1 MRVPPVERRRR
12 GGFRIRGWMIAI
24 VVVLVVL
31 FLSARG
37 LAGFYT
43 DFLWFDS
50 VGFGSTFR
58 GLLWAR
64 FVPAA
69 VFTLLFFALMLVSL
83 TVADRLAPRTRTM
96 GPEDE
101 LLMRYQQS
109 VGQYRGRIRVAVA
122 AFFALVTGGSV
133 TSQWQSWI
141 LFTNAQSFHVNDPQF
156 GKDVGFY
163 VFKLPFLTFLFDWLF
178 AALIIILIVTAVAH
192 YLNGGIRLQSPF
204 QRVTP
209 QVKAHLSVILALMAL
224 VKTVQ
229 YYYARFQLDFST
241 RGVVEGAS
249 KTDVAA
255 QLPAL
260 NLLMVISV
268 VAAALFV
275 WNIWRRGWVLPIIA
289 VGLWAFVSLVIGT
302 IVPVLYQNFVV
313 QPNELQ
319 KERPY
324 IQRNIH
330 ATREAFG
337 LDKVAV
343 ANFPYRQNLTSKSI
357 QDNATTIDNARLW
370 DPPVILRS
378 FQLFEA
384 LQTFYKFADAD
395 VDRYVID
402 GKLRQTLIG
411 ARELNPDDL
420 PSQTW
425 VNRHL
430 VYTHGYGA
438 VVSPSNSASTDG
450 QPNYLLSDIPP
461 EGDIPLDRP
470 EVYFGE
476 NLAGFSLVDAKTRE
490 FNYPQKG
497 ASNNFS
503 RYTGKGGVALSS
515 WLRRA
520 AFALRFNDFNVLIS
534 GQITPK
540 TRVLY
545 LRGILD
551 RVKKA
556 APFLHYDTDPYPVI
570 ANGRLTWLLD
580 GYTTSDKYPYSQSFS
595 GDGGLSGSFNYVRN
609 SVKATVDAY
618 DGSVHFYVVDTKD
631 PIIKA
636 YRSAFPQLFTDFTK
650 MPKAI
655 KDHLRFPQDLFRA
668 QTDVYRTYHMIN
680 PTTFYNKADLWEVSP
695 DPGSGEVAA
704 PELPDVPT
712 TAPAAPQAA
721 SSTGARIEPIYLL
734 LKLPGETKEQFV
746 ILRPF
751 VPVSKGNALQNLVS
765 FMVAKSSPDDYGKLQ
780 SFTMPTGN
788 NNVFGPVQ
796 VNSTILNTDSISSQF
811 TLLNQQGSR
820 VVQGSLQLIPIEDS
834 LIYIRPIYVVSA
846 SQKQPAFRF
855 VVVFYA
861 GKAVIATTIQKA
873 LVQFDAFR
881 DLPGV
886 NPPTTTP
893 TTPGQPTTPTTPTAP
908 ETESAASLLN
918 QATGVY
924 NDAQTALKAG
934 DFAKYGDLSKQLGA
948 LLDRAAAALNG
959 TGATTPTTGASP
971 STSTTTTT
979 TKPKSTSAAGGGS
992 QALSAH
998 R

>member
-24 VVVLVVL
+24 LVVLVVL

-50 VGFGSTFR
+50 VGFGQTWR
-58 GLLWAR
+58 ALLWAR
-64 FVPAA
+64 FAPSA
-69 VFTLLFFALMLVSL
+69 VFTVLFFVLMLVSL
-83 TVADRLAPRTRTM
+83 SVADRLAPRTRTM

-101 LLMRYQQS
+101 LLARYQQS
-109 VGQYRGRIRVAVA
+109 IGPYSGRIRIAVA
-122 AFFALVTGGSV
+122 AFFALVAGGSV
-133 TSQWQSWI
+133 TGQWQQWI
-141 LFTNAQSFHVNDPQF
+141 LFTHAKSFGVNDPQF
-156 GKDVGFY
+156 HKDIGFY
-163 VFKLPFLTFLFDWLF
+163 VFRLPFLTFLFDWLF
-178 AALIIILIVTAVAH
+178 AALIIILIVTAIAH

-224 VKTVQ
+224 VKTAQ
-229 YYYARFQLDFST
+229 YYYARFQLNFST

-260 NLLMVISV
+260 NLLMVISI

-302 IVPVLYQNFVV
+302 IVPVVYQQFFVN
-313 QPNELQ
+313 PNELQ

-324 IQRNIH
+324 IERNIH
-330 ATREAFG
+330 ATREAFA
-337 LDKVAV
+337 LDQVAV
-343 ANFPYRQNLTSKSI
+343 QSFDYKENLTAQSI
-357 QDNATTIDNARLW
+357 VENQTTIDNARLW
-370 DPPVILRS
+370 DPAIILRS
-378 FQLFEA
+378 YQLFQG

-395 VDRYVID
+395 VDRYVVD
-402 GKLRQTLIG
+402 NKLRQTLIS
-411 ARELNPDDL
+411 ARELNPADL

-438 VVSPSNSASTDG
+438 VVSPSNAASPQG
-450 QPNYLLSDIPP
+450 QPDYLLSDIPP
-461 EGDIPLDRP
+461 QGDIPLDRP

-476 NLAGFSLVDAKTRE
+476 NLQGFSLVDAKTRE
-490 FNYPQKG
+490 FNYPKKG
-497 ASNNFS
+497 ASNATT
-503 RYTGKGGVALSS
+503 RYKGTGGVELSS

-520 AFALRFNDFNVLIS
+520 AFALRFNDFNMLIS
-534 GQITPK
+534 GQVTPK
-540 TRVLY
+540 TKVLY
-545 LRGILD
+545 LRDILD

-556 APFLHYDTDPYPVI
+556 APFLKFDVDPYAVI
-570 ANGRLTWLLD
+570 ADGKLVWLLD
-580 GYTTSDKYPYSQSFS
+580 GYTTSDMYPYSQSFD
-595 GDGGLSGSFNYVRN
+595 GAGGLSGSFNYVRN

-618 DGSVHFYVVDTKD
+618 NGTIHLYVVDPKD
-631 PIIKA
+631 PVIQA
-636 YRSAFPQLFTDFTK
+636 YREAFPQLFSKFST
-650 MPKAI
+650 MPASI
-655 KDHLRFPQDLFRA
+655 KSHLRFPQDLFRA
-668 QTDVYRTYHMIN
+668 QTDVYRAYHMTN

-704 PELPDVPT
+704 PTLNDLQTPT
-712 TAPAAPQAA
+712 TTNVPQAA
-721 SSTGARIEPIYLL
+721 SSTGKRIDPIYLL
-734 LKLPGETKEQFV
+734 IRLPGDTREQFL

-765 FMVAKSSPDDYGKLQ
+765 FMVAKSDPDPKKYGKLE

-788 NNVFGPVQ
+788 NTVYGPVQ
-796 VNSTILNTDSISSQF
+796 VNSTILNTDQISSQF

-820 VVQGSLQLIPIEDS
+820 VVQGSLQLIPIQDS
-834 LIYIRPIYVVSA
+834 LLYIRPIYVVSET
-846 SQKQPAFRF
+846 QRQPAFRF

-861 GKAVIATTIQKA
+861 GTAVIAQTVEKA
-873 LVQFDAFR
+873 LVQFPAFQG
-881 DLPGV
+881 LTGAE
-886 NPPTTTP
+886 
-893 TTPGQPTTPTTPTAP
+893 TPTAP
-908 ETESAASLLN
+908 NPPTGPTTPNAPETQSAASLLS
-918 QATGVY
+918 QATKVY
-924 NDAQTALKAG
+924 NDAQNALKAG
-934 DFAKYGDLSKQLGA
+934 DFAQYGVLSKQLGT

-959 TGATTPTTGASP
+959 TGTPKTPTSSTTSTSRP
-971 STSTTTTT
+971 TTSTT
-979 TKPKSTSAAGGGS
+979 SGGS
-992 QALSAH
+992 QALGG
-998 R
+998 RR

>member
-12 GGFRIRGWMIAI
+12 GGFRVRGWMIAI
-24 VVVLVVL
+24 LVVIVVL

-43 DFLWFDS
+43 DYLWFDS
-50 VGFGSTFR
+50 VGFGSTWR

-64 FVPAA
+64 FAPAA
-69 VFTLLFFALMLVSL
+69 VFTILFFVLMLVSL

-101 LLMRYQQS
+101 LLARYQQS
-109 VGQYRGRIRVAVA
+109 IGPYSGRIRIAVS
-122 AFFALVTGGSV
+122 AFFALVAGGSV
-133 TSQWQSWI
+133 TGQWQQWI
-141 LFTNAQSFHVNDPQF
+141 LFTHAQSFGIKDPQF
-156 GKDVGFY
+156 DKDVGFY
-163 VFKLPFLTFLFDWLF
+163 VFRLPFLTFLFDWLF

-229 YYYARFQLDFST
+229 YYYARFSLDFST

-249 KTDVAA
+249 KTDVSA

-260 NLLMVISV
+260 NLLMVISI

-302 IVPVLYQNFVV
+302 IVPVVYQQFFVA
-313 QPNELQ
+313 PNELA

-324 IQRNIH
+324 IERNIE

-337 LDKVAV
+337 LDQVAV
-343 ANFPYRQNLTSKSI
+343 ESFNYRNNLDAQAIS
-357 QDNATTIDNARLW
+357 DNQTTIENTRLW
-370 DPPVILRS
+370 DPPVILRNY
-378 FQLFEA
+378 QLFQA
-384 LQTFYKFADAD
+384 LQTFYKFDDAD

-402 GKLRQTLIG
+402 GKLRQTMTS
-411 ARELNPDDL
+411 ARELNPADL

-438 VVSPSNSASTDG
+438 VLSPANSASSVG
-450 QPNYLLSDIPP
+450 QPDYLLSDIPP
-461 EGDIPLDRP
+461 AGTPPLDQP

-476 NLAGFSLVDAKTRE
+476 NLQGFSLVDAKTRE
-490 FNYPQKG
+490 FNYPKKG
-497 ASNNFS
+497 QSNATT
-503 RYTGKGGVALSS
+503 RYHGAGGVELSS

-520 AFALRFNDFNVLIS
+520 AFALRFNDFNILIS

-545 LRGILD
+545 LRGIQD

-556 APFLHYDTDPYPVI
+556 APFLHFDADPYPII
-570 ANGRLTWLLD
+570 ANGRLTWMLD
-580 GYTTSDKYPYSQSFS
+580 GYTTSDKYPYSQSFT
-595 GDGGLSGSFNYVRN
+595 GEGGLNSSFNYVRN

-618 DGSVHFYVVDTKD
+618 DGTVKLYVVDTKD
-631 PIIKA
+631 PVIRA
-636 YRSAFPQLFTDFTK
+636 WRDAFPQLFTAFSK
-650 MPKAI
+650 MPKAV
-655 KDHLRFPQDLFRA
+655 KAHLRFPQDLFRA
-668 QTDVYRTYHMIN
+668 QTDQYRAYHMTD

-695 DPGSGEVAA
+695 DPGSGALNQQTVDQAQT
-704 PELPDVPT
+704 PT
-712 TAPAAPQAA
+712 TTNRPQAA
-721 SSTGARIEPIYLL
+721 SSTGKRIDPIYVLSR
-734 LKLPGETKEQFV
+734 LPGQKSEEFL

-765 FMVAKSSPDDYGKLQ
+765 FMVAKSDPSQYGKLE
-780 SFTMPTGN
+780 SFVMPAGST
-788 NNVFGPVQ
+788 VDGPLQ
-796 VNSTILNTDSISSQF
+796 VNSTIVSTADISRQF
-811 TLLNQQGSR
+811 TLLNQQGSN
-820 VVQGSLQLIPIEDS
+820 VVQGSLQLIPINDS
-834 LIYIRPIYVVSA
+834 LLYIRPIYVVSA
-846 SQKQPAFRF
+846 SQKQPAFSF
-855 VVVFYA
+855 VVVWYA
-861 GKAVIATTIQKA
+861 GKAVIDTSVPRA
-873 LVQFDAFR
+873 LAQLF
-881 DLPGV
+881 PGLAA
-886 NPPTTTP
+886 PPSLTTP
-893 TTPGQPTTPTTPTAP
+893 PATTPGGTTPPGGTTNPQPTNPTV
-908 ETESAASLLN
+908 ESLLQQATDTYN
-918 QATGVY
+918 QAQ
-924 NDAQTALKAG
+924 AALRNG
-934 DFAKYGDLSKQLGA
+934 DFAQYGTLSQRLGQL
-948 LLDRAAAALNG
+948 LQQAAAAARTASG
-959 TGATTPTTGASP
+959 SSSSTTSST
-971 STSTTTTT
+971 TSTTR
-979 TKPKSTSAAGGGS
+979 PRTSSSAGA
-992 QALSAH
+992 QALRAG

>member
-1 MRVPPVERRRR
+1 
-12 GGFRIRGWMIAI
+12 MIAI

-133 TSQWQSWI
+133 TSQWREWI
-141 LFTNAQSFHVNDPQF
+141 LFTNSQSFHVNDPQF

-330 ATREAFG
+330 ATRDAFG

-343 ANFPYRQNLTSKSI
+343 ESFPYRNNLTSQSI
-357 QDNATTIDNARLW
+357 EDNAATIDNARLW

-378 FQLFEA
+378 FQLFQA

-430 VYTHGYGA
+430 VYTHGFGA
-438 VVSPSNSASTDG
+438 VVSPSNSASSDG

-461 EGDIPLDRP
+461 EGDIPLDVP

-476 NLAGFSLVDAKTRE
+476 NLQGFSLVDAKTRE

-497 ASNNFS
+497 ASNNFT

-556 APFLHYDTDPYPVI
+556 APFLRYDTDPYAVI
-570 ANGRLTWLLD
+570 ANGRLVWMLD
-580 GYTTSDKYPYSQSFS
+580 GYTTSDKYPYSQSFT
-595 GDGGLSGSFNYVRN
+595 GEGGLSGSFNYVRN

-618 DGSVHFYVVDTKD
+618 DGSVRFYVVDEKD
-631 PIIKA
+631 PVIRA
-636 YRSAFPQLFTDFTK
+636 YRSAFPQLFTDYKK
-650 MPKAI
+650 MPGELK
-655 KDHLRFPQDLFRA
+655 KHLRFPQDLFRA

-695 DPGSGEVAA
+695 DPGLGEVPSTPSDSTGAA
-704 PELPDVPT
+704 A
-712 TAPAAPQAA
+712 TASQAPQAA

-734 LKLPGETKEQFV
+734 LKLPGETQEQFV

-765 FMVAKSSPDDYGKLQ
+765 FMVAKSDPLDYGKLQ

-788 NNVFGPVQ
+788 NTVYGPVQ
-796 VNSTILNTDSISSQF
+796 VNSTILNTDRISSQF

-855 VVVFYA
+855 VVVFYD
-861 GKAVIATTIQKA
+861 GKAVIATTVEKA

-886 NPPTTTP
+886 TPPTTTP
-893 TTPGQPTTPTTPTAP
+893 TTPGQPTTPTTPTGP
-908 ETESAASLLN
+908 ETETAASLLA
-918 QATGVY
+918 QASTVY
-924 NDAQTALKAG
+924 DNAQAALRAG
-934 DFAKYGDLSKQLGA
+934 DFAKYGELNQQLGT

-959 TGATTPTTGASP
+959 TAATTPTTGGTP
-971 STSTTTTT
+971 LTSTTTTT
-979 TKPKSTSAAGGGS
+979 KPRTTTTTDGGS

>member
-43 DFLWFDS
+43 DYLWFDS
-50 VGFGSTFR
+50 VGFGSTWR
-58 GLLWAR
+58 ALLWAR
-64 FVPAA
+64 FAPTA
-69 VFTLLFFALMLVSL
+69 VFTVLFFVLMLVSL

-101 LLMRYQQS
+101 LLARYQQS
-109 VGQYRGRIRVAVA
+109 VGPYSGRIRIAVA

-133 TSQWQSWI
+133 TGKWQQWV
-141 LFTNAQSFHVNDPQF
+141 LFTNAKSFHIKDPQF
-156 GKDVGFY
+156 HKDVGFY
-163 VFKLPFLTFLFDWLF
+163 VFRLPFLTFLFDWLF

-224 VKTVQ
+224 VKTAQ
-229 YYYARFQLDFST
+229 YYYARFSLNFST

-302 IVPVLYQNFVV
+302 IVPVVYQQFVV

-319 KERPY
+319 KETPY

-337 LDKVAV
+337 LDQVAV
-343 ANFPYRQNLTSKSI
+343 ESFPYRQNLTAQSI

-378 FQLFEA
+378 FQLFQA
-384 LQTFYKFADAD
+384 LQTFYKFADVD

-402 GKLRQTLIG
+402 NKLRQTLIG
-411 ARELNPDDL
+411 ARELNPADL

-430 VYTHGYGA
+430 VYTHGYGS
-438 VVSPSNSASTDG
+438 VVSPSNSANTDG

-461 EGDIPLDRP
+461 QGDIPLDRP

-476 NLAGFSLVDAKTRE
+476 NLAGFSLVDAKTKE
-490 FNYPQKG
+490 FNYPKKG
-497 ASNNFS
+497 ASNAFT
-503 RYTGKGGVALSS
+503 RYTGSGGVELSS

-520 AFALRFNDFNVLIS
+520 AFALRFNDFNILIS
-534 GQITPK
+534 GQVTPK
-540 TRVLY
+540 TKVLY
-545 LRGILD
+545 LRDIAD

-556 APFLHYDTDPYPVI
+556 APFLHYDGDPYAVI
-570 ANGRLTWLLD
+570 ANGHLVWMLD
-580 GYTTSDKYPYSQSFS
+580 GYTTSDKYPYSQSFDGS
-595 GDGGLSGSFNYVRN
+595 GGLNGSFNYVRN
-609 SVKATVDAY
+609 SVKATIDAY
-618 DGSVHFYVVDTKD
+618 NGDIKLYVVDQKD
-631 PIIKA
+631 PVIQA
-636 YRSAFPQLFTDFTK
+636 YRSAFPQLFTDFSK
-650 MPKAI
+650 MPAAI
-655 KDHLRFPQDLFRA
+655 KAHLRFPQDLFRS

-695 DPGSGEVAA
+695 DPGSGPVEAPAA
-704 PELPDVPT
+704 VDVPT
-712 TAPAAPQAA
+712 TAPKTPQAA

-734 LKLPGETKEQFV
+734 IKLPGETQEQFV

-765 FMVAKSSPDDYGKLQ
+765 FMVAKSEPSQYGKLQ

-788 NNVFGPVQ
+788 NTVYGPVQ
-796 VNSTILNTDSISSQF
+796 VNSTILNTDQISSQF
-811 TLLNQQGSR
+811 TLLNQQGSS

-861 GKAVIATTIQKA
+861 GKAVLATTVQKA
-873 LVQFDAFR
+873 LAQFPAFNG
-881 DLPGV
+881 LGGGE
-886 NPPTTTP
+886 TTP
-893 TTPGQPTTPTTPTAP
+893 TTPGGTGTTPTPTP
-908 ETESAASLLN
+908 SQDVASLLR
-918 QATGVY
+918 QAAKAY
-924 NDAQTALKAG
+924 ADAQTALKNG
-934 DFAKYGDLSKQLGA
+934 DFARYGELSKQLGD
-948 LLDRAAAALNG
+948 LLDQAAAAFN
-959 TGATTPTTGASP
+959 ASP
-971 STSTTTTT
+971 GTSTSSTSSTSTTTTT
-979 TKPKSTSAAGGGS
+979 SGGSGGS
-992 QALSAH
+992 QALSRH

>member
-1 MRVPPVERRRR
+1 MHVPPVERRRR

-43 DFLWFDS
+43 DYLWFDS
-50 VGFGSTFR
+50 VGFGQTWR
-58 GLLWAR
+58 ALLWAR
-64 FVPAA
+64 FAPTA
-69 VFTLLFFALMLVSL
+69 VFTVLFFVLMLVSL

-101 LLMRYQQS
+101 LLARYQQS
-109 VGQYRGRIRVAVA
+109 VGPYSGRIRIAVA

-133 TSQWQSWI
+133 SNQWQQWV
-141 LFTNAQSFHVNDPQF
+141 LFTNSKSFGVKDPQF
-156 GKDVGFY
+156 HKDVGFY
-163 VFKLPFLTFLFDWLF
+163 AFRLPFLTFIFDWLF
-178 AALIIILIVTAVAH
+178 AALIIILIITAITH

-224 VKTVQ
+224 VKTAQ
-229 YYYARFQLDFST
+229 YYYARFQLNFST

-289 VGLWAFVSLVIGT
+289 VGLWGFVSLVIGT
-302 IVPVLYQNFVV
+302 IVPVIYQQFVV

-319 KERPY
+319 KESTY

-337 LDKVAV
+337 LDQVAV
-343 ANFPYRQNLTSKSI
+343 QSFPYRENLNSASITS
-357 QDNATTIDNARLW
+357 NATTIENARLW
-370 DPPVILRS
+370 DPPVILRN

-402 GKLRQTLIG
+402 NKLKQTLIS
-411 ARELNPDDL
+411 ARELNLADL
-420 PSQTW
+420 PSQSW

-438 VVSPSNSASTDG
+438 VVSPSNAASSVG

-476 NLAGFSLVDAKTRE
+476 NLAGFSLVDSKTDE
-490 FNYPQKG
+490 FNYPKKG
-497 ASNNFS
+497 ASNNFT
-503 RYTGKGGVALSS
+503 RYKGEGGVELSS

-534 GQITPK
+534 GQVTPK
-540 TRVLY
+540 TKVLY
-545 LRGILD
+545 LRDIQD

-556 APFLHYDTDPYPVI
+556 APFLHYDADPYSVI
-570 ANGRLTWLLD
+570 ANGRLVWLLD
-580 GYTTSDKYPYSQSFS
+580 GYTTSDKYPYSQSFT
-595 GDGGLSGSFNYVRN
+595 GNGGLNGSFNYVRN
-609 SVKATVDAY
+609 SVKVTIDAY
-618 DGSVHFYVVDTKD
+618 DGTIKFYVVDKSD
-631 PIIKA
+631 PVLQA
-636 YRSAFPQLFTDFTK
+636 YRSAFPQLFTDFSK
-650 MPKAI
+650 MPAALKS
-655 KDHLRFPQDLFRA
+655 HLRFPQDLFRA
-668 QTDVYRTYHMIN
+668 QTDTYRTYHMVN

-704 PELPDVPT
+704 PQLPDVPT
-712 TAPAAPQAA
+712 TASNTPQAA

-734 LKLPGETKEQFV
+734 IKLPGATREQFV

-765 FMVAKSSPDDYGKLQ
+765 FMVAKSDPDDYGKLQ

-788 NNVFGPVQ
+788 NTVYGPVQ
-796 VNSTILNTDSISSQF
+796 VNSTILNTDQISSQF
-811 TLLNQQGSR
+811 TLLNQQGSN

-834 LIYIRPIYVVSA
+834 LLYIRPIYVVSS

-861 GKAVIATTIQKA
+861 GKAVLAATVEKA
-873 LVQFDAFR
+873 LAQFPEFA
-881 DLPGV
+881 DLEGGTGG
-886 NPPTTTP
+886 TTTP
-893 TTPGQPTTPTTPTAP
+893 TTPGGGTTTPGGTTN
-908 ETESAASLLN
+908 ESAASLLK
-918 QATGVY
+918 QAAKAY
-924 NDAQTALKAG
+924 ADAQTALKNG
-934 DFAKYGDLSKQLGA
+934 DFAQYGVLSQQLGD

-959 TGATTPTTGASP
+959 TAGTSSTTTS
-971 STSTTTTT
+971 SSSTTTTT
-979 TKPKSTSAAGGGS
+979 AANGSGGS
-992 QALSAH
+992 QALSLH

>member
-43 DFLWFDS
+43 DYLWFDS
-50 VGFGSTFR
+50 VGFGSTWR

-64 FVPAA
+64 FAPAA
-69 VFTLLFFALMLVSL
+69 VFTILFFGLMLVSL

-101 LLMRYQQS
+101 LLARYQQS
-109 VGQYRGRIRVAVA
+109 VGPYSGRIRIAVS

-133 TSQWQSWI
+133 TSQWQQWI
-141 LFTNAQSFHVNDPQF
+141 LFTNAKSFGVKDPQF
-156 GKDVGFY
+156 NKDVGFY
-163 VFKLPFLTFLFDWLF
+163 VFRLPFLTFIFDWLF

-224 VKTVQ
+224 VKTAQ
-229 YYYARFQLDFST
+229 YYYARFQLNFST

-260 NLLMVISV
+260 NLLMVISI

-275 WNIWRRGWVLPIIA
+275 WNIWRRGWVLPVIA

-302 IVPVLYQNFVV
+302 IVPAVYQQFVV

-324 IQRNIH
+324 IERNIQ

-343 ANFPYRQNLTSKSI
+343 KSFNYKQNLTSQSI
-357 QDNATTIDNARLW
+357 LNNATTIDNARLW
-370 DPPVILRS
+370 DPEIALRD
-378 FQLFEA
+378 FQLFQG

-402 GKLRQTLIG
+402 GKVQQTLISP
-411 ARELNPDDL
+411 RELNLANL
-420 PSQTW
+420 PSQGW

-438 VVSPSNSASTDG
+438 VVSAINESSDVG
-450 QPNYLLSDIPP
+450 QPNYLLNDIPP
-461 EGDIPLDRP
+461 QGDIPLDRP

-476 NLAGFSLVDAKTRE
+476 NLAGFSLVDGKTRE
-490 FNYPQKG
+490 LNYQQKG
-497 ASNNFS
+497 ANNAYT
-503 RYTGKGGVALSS
+503 RYKGAGGVELSS

-534 GQITPK
+534 GQVTPK
-540 TRVLY
+540 TKVLY
-545 LRGILD
+545 LRDILD
-551 RVKKA
+551 RVRKA

-570 ANGRLTWLLD
+570 ANGRLVWLID
-580 GYTTSDKYPYSQSFS
+580 GYTSSDAYPYSESFN
-595 GDGGLSGSFNYVRN
+595 GEGGLSGSFNYVRN

-618 DGSVHFYVVDTKD
+618 DGTVRFYVVDTKD
-631 PIIKA
+631 PLIRA
-636 YRSAFPQLFTDFTK
+636 YRTAFPQLFTDFTK

-655 KDHLRFPQDLFRA
+655 KAHLRFPQDLFRA
-668 QTDVYRTYHMIN
+668 QTDVYRTYHMTN
-680 PTTFYNKADLWEVSP
+680 PTTFFTKADLWEVSP
-695 DPGSGEVAA
+695 DPGTGAVVGVTDTGA
-704 PELPDVPT
+704 V
-712 TAPAAPQAA
+712 TASTQVPQAA
-721 SSTGARIEPIYLL
+721 SSGGKRIDPIYLL
-734 LKLPGETKEQFV
+734 VKLPGQTHEQFI

-751 VPVSKGNALQNLVS
+751 VPVSSGNALQNLVS
-765 FMVAKSSPDDYGKLQ
+765 FMVAKSEPDQYGKLE

-788 NNVFGPVQ
+788 NTVYGPVQ
-796 VNSTILNTDSISSQF
+796 VNSTILNTSDISQKF
-811 TLLNQQGSR
+811 TLLDQKGSH
-820 VVQGSLQLIPIEDS
+820 VQQGSLQLIPIDDS
-834 LIYIRPIYVVSA
+834 LLYIRPIYVVSE
-846 SQKQPAFRF
+846 SQNQPAFRF

-861 GKAVIATTIQKA
+861 GQAVIATTVENA
-873 LVQFDAFR
+873 LVQFPAFH
-881 DLPGV
+881 DLAVPS
-886 NPPTTTP
+886 TP
-893 TTPGQPTTPTTPTAP
+893 TQPNQPPSGGGTSG
-908 ETESAASLLN
+908 SATVQSLLQ
-918 QATGVY
+918 QATTAY
-924 NDAQTALKAG
+924 NSAQDALKAG
-934 DFAKYGDLSKQLGA
+934 DFAKYGDLSRQVGQL
-948 LLDRAAAALNG
+948 LLDASNALKNG
-959 TGATTPTTGASP
+959 GSTGGSSST

-979 TKPKSTSAAGGGS
+979 APGGSGGS
-992 QALSAH
+992 QALGAH

>member
-1 MRVPPVERRRR
+1 
-12 GGFRIRGWMIAI
+12 MIAI
-24 VVVLVVL
+24 LVVLVVL

-50 VGFGSTFR
+50 VGFGSTWR

-64 FVPAA
+64 FAPAA
-69 VFTLLFFALMLVSL
+69 VFTILFFVLMLVSL

-101 LLMRYQQS
+101 LLARYQQS
-109 VGQYRGRIRVAVA
+109 IGPYSGRIRIAVA
-122 AFFALVTGGSV
+122 AFFALVAGGSV
-133 TSQWQSWI
+133 TGQWQQWI
-141 LFTNAQSFHVNDPQF
+141 LFTHAKSFGVDDPQF
-156 GKDVGFY
+156 HKDVGFY
-163 VFKLPFLTFLFDWLF
+163 VFRLPFLTFLFDWLF

-224 VKTVQ
+224 VKTAQ
-229 YYYARFQLDFST
+229 YYYARFQLNFST

-260 NLLMVISV
+260 NLLMVISI

-302 IVPVLYQNFVV
+302 IVPVVYQQFFVN
-313 QPNELQ
+313 PNELQ

-324 IQRNIH
+324 IERNIH

-337 LDKVAV
+337 LDRVAV
-343 ANFPYRQNLTSKSI
+343 ESFDYKQNLTAQSI
-357 QDNATTIDNARLW
+357 IDNQTTIDNARLW
-370 DPPVILRS
+370 DPLVILRS
-378 FQLFEA
+378 YQLFQG

-395 VDRYVID
+395 VDRYVLD
-402 GKLRQTLIG
+402 GKLRQTLIS
-411 ARELNPDDL
+411 ARELNPADL

-438 VVSPSNSASTDG
+438 VVSPANSANSDG

-461 EGDIPLDRP
+461 TGDIPLDRP

-476 NLAGFSLVDAKTRE
+476 NLQGFSLVDAQTRE
-490 FNYPQKG
+490 FNYPKKG
-497 ASNNFS
+497 ASNATT
-503 RYTGKGGVALSS
+503 RYRGSGGVELSS

-520 AFALRFNDFNVLIS
+520 AFALRFNDFNMLIS
-534 GQITPK
+534 GQVTQK

-545 LRGILD
+545 LRDIVD

-556 APFLHYDTDPYPVI
+556 APFLKFDIDPYAVV
-570 ANGRLTWLLD
+570 ADGRLVWLLD
-580 GYTTSDKYPYSQSFS
+580 GYTTSDKYPYSESFS
-595 GDGGLSGSFNYVRN
+595 GAGGLSGSFNYVRN
-609 SVKATVDAY
+609 SVKVTVDAY
-618 DGSVHFYVVDTKD
+618 DGTIKYYVVDNKD
-631 PIIKA
+631 PVIQA
-636 YRSAFPQLFTDFTK
+636 YREAFPQLFSKFST
-650 MPKAI
+650 MPSAI
-655 KDHLRFPQDLFRA
+655 KAHLRFPQDLFRA
-668 QTDVYRTYHMIN
+668 QTDVYRAYHMTN

-704 PELPDVPT
+704 PTLGDVQTPT
-712 TAPAAPQAA
+712 TTNTPQAA
-721 SSTGARIEPIYLL
+721 SSTGKRIDPIYLL
-734 LKLPGETKEQFV
+734 VRLPGETREQFL

-765 FMVAKSSPDDYGKLQ
+765 FMVAKSEPSDYGKLE

-788 NNVFGPVQ
+788 NTVYGPVQ
-796 VNSTILNTDSISSQF
+796 VNSTILNTDQISSRF

-834 LIYIRPIYVVSA
+834 LLYVRPIYVVSE
-846 SQKQPAFRF
+846 SQRQPAFRF

-861 GKAVIATTIQKA
+861 GKAVIATTVEEA
-873 LVQFDAFR
+873 LVQFPAFQG
-881 DLPGV
+881 LAGI
-886 NPPTTTP
+886 TTPAEP
-893 TTPGQPTTPTTPTAP
+893 TTPANPATPTAP
-908 ETESAASLLN
+908 ETETAASLLS
-918 QATGVY
+918 QASQVY
-924 NDAQTALKAG
+924 DDAQAALRNG
-934 DFAKYGDLSKQLGA
+934 NFARYGELSQQLGD
-948 LLDRAAAALNG
+948 LLDRAAAVLNS
-959 TGATTPTTGASP
+959 TPGASGTTSSSTT
-971 STSTTTTT
+971 STSRPTTTTT
-979 TKPKSTSAAGGGS
+979 AGGSGNS
-992 QALSAH
+992 QALGA
-998 R
+998 RR

>member
-24 VVVLVVL
+24 VVLLVVL

-43 DFLWFDS
+43 DYLWFDS
-50 VGFGSTFR
+50 VGFGSTWR

-64 FVPAA
+64 FAPTA
-69 VFTLLFFALMLVSL
+69 VFTVLFFVLMLVSL

-101 LLMRYQQS
+101 LLARYQQS
-109 VGQYRGRIRVAVA
+109 VGPYSGRIRIAVA

-133 TSQWQSWI
+133 ASQWQEWI
-141 LFTNAQSFHVNDPQF
+141 LFTNSQAFGIKDPQF
-156 GKDVGFY
+156 HKDVGFY
-163 VFKLPFLTFLFDWLF
+163 VFRLPFLTFLFDWLF

-224 VKTVQ
+224 VKTAQ

-260 NLLMVISV
+260 NLLMVISI

-302 IVPVLYQNFVV
+302 IVPVIYQQFFVN
-313 QPNELQ
+313 PNELQ

-324 IQRNIH
+324 IERNIE
-330 ATREAFG
+330 ATRDAFN

-343 ANFPYRQNLTSKSI
+343 ESFPYKENLTAQSI
-357 QDNATTIDNARLW
+357 QDNATTIGNARLW
-370 DPPVILRS
+370 DPPVILRN

-384 LQTFYKFADAD
+384 LQTFYKFEDAD

-402 GKLRQTLIG
+402 GNLVQTLIS
-411 ARELNPDDL
+411 ARELNSADL

-438 VVSPSNSASTDG
+438 VVSPVNSANNDG
-450 QPNYLLSDIPP
+450 QPNYLVSDIPP
-461 EGDIPLDRP
+461 QGDIPIDRP

-476 NLAGFSLVDAKTRE
+476 NVEGFSLVDAQSRE

-497 ASNNFS
+497 NRSAFT
-503 RYTGKGGVALSS
+503 RYKGTGGVKLSS

-520 AFALRFNDFNVLIS
+520 AFGLRFNDFNILIS
-534 GQITPK
+534 GQVTPNTK
-540 TRVLY
+540 VLY
-545 LRGILD
+545 LRDIVE
-551 RVKKA
+551 RAKKS
-556 APFLHYDTDPYPVI
+556 APFLRYDADPYAVI
-570 ANGRLTWLLD
+570 ANGRLVWMID
-580 GYTTSDKYPYSQSFS
+580 GYTTSDRYPYSESFN
-595 GDGGLSGSFNYVRN
+595 GEGGLNGSFNYVRN
-609 SVKATVDAY
+609 SVKVTVDAY
-618 DGSVHFYVVDTKD
+618 NGTIKYYVVDPKD
-631 PIIKA
+631 PVIKA
-636 YRSAFPQLFTDFTK
+636 YRAAFPKLFTDFSE
-650 MPKAI
+650 MPTAI
-655 KDHLRFPQDLFRA
+655 KRHLRYPQDLFRT
-668 QTDVYRTYHMIN
+668 QTDVYRAYHMTN

-695 DPGSGEVAA
+695 DPGSGEVNAA
-704 PELPDVPT
+704 TIEDIQTPT
-712 TAPAAPQAA
+712 TTNAPQAA
-721 SSTGARIEPIYLL
+721 SSTGRRIDPIYLL
-734 LKLPGETKEQFV
+734 MRVPGETREQFL

-765 FMVAKSSPDDYGKLQ
+765 FMVAKSEPTEYGRLQ
-780 SFTMPTGN
+780 SFTMPTGSDT
-788 NNVFGPVQ
+788 VYGPVQ
-796 VNSTILNTDSISSQF
+796 VNNTILNTDAISERF
-811 TLLNQQGSR
+811 TLLNQQGSS

-834 LIYIRPIYVVSA
+834 LLYVRPIYIVSRTG
-846 SQKQPAFRF
+846 QQPAFRF

-861 GKAVIATTIQKA
+861 GTAVFGSSLEDA
-873 LVQFDAFR
+873 LGKFPEFAGITPPDTGG
-881 DLPGV
+881 P
-886 NPPTTTP
+886 PPTEPTPPGETP
-893 TTPGQPTTPTTPTAP
+893 TDRNVA
-908 ETESAASLLN
+908 EILAEAS
-918 QATGVY
+918 QVY
-924 NDAQTALKAG
+924 DDAQDALRAG
-934 DFAKYGDLSKQLGA
+934 NFARYGELSQQLGDL
-948 LLDRAAAALNG
+948 LDQAADALNEDSG
-959 TGATTPTTGASP
+959 GSTTS
-971 STSTTTTT
+971 STSTTTSTT
-979 TKPKSTSAAGGGS
+979 TAGGGS
-992 QALSAH
+992 QALRA
-998 R
+998 RP

>member
-1 MRVPPVERRRR
+1 M
-12 GGFRIRGWMIAI
+12 
-24 VVVLVVL
+24 
-31 FLSARG
+31 
-37 LAGFYT
+37 AGFYT
-43 DFLWFDS
+43 DYLWFDS
-50 VGFGSTFR
+50 VGFGSTWR

-64 FVPAA
+64 FAPTA
-69 VFTLLFFALMLVSL
+69 VFTILFFVLMLVSL

-101 LLMRYQQS
+101 LLARYQQS
-109 VGQYRGRIRVAVA
+109 VGPYSGRIRIAVA

-133 TSQWQSWI
+133 TSQWQQWI
-141 LFTNAQSFHVNDPQF
+141 LFTNAKSFGIKDPQF
-156 GKDVGFY
+156 HKDVGFY
-163 VFKLPFLTFLFDWLF
+163 VFRLPFLTFLFDWLF

-224 VKTVQ
+224 VKTAQ

-260 NLLMVISV
+260 NLLMVISI

-302 IVPVLYQNFVV
+302 IVPVVYQQFFV

-319 KERPY
+319 KEQPY
-324 IQRNIH
+324 IARNIH
-330 ATREAFG
+330 ATREAFD

-343 ANFPYRQNLTSKSI
+343 KSFPYRENLNTQSI
-357 QDNATTIDNARLW
+357 VDNATTIENARLW
-370 DPPVILRS
+370 DPPVILRN
-378 FQLFEA
+378 FQLFQA

-402 GKLRQTLIG
+402 GKLVQTLIA
-411 ARELNPDDL
+411 ARELNPADL

-476 NLAGFSLVDAKTRE
+476 NLAGFSLVDAKQKE

-497 ASNNFS
+497 ADNNFN
-503 RYTGKGGVALSS
+503 RYNGTGGVELSS

-520 AFALRFNDFNVLIS
+520 AFALRFNDFNILIS

-540 TRVLY
+540 TKVLY
-545 LRGILD
+545 LRDILD

-556 APFLHYDTDPYPVI
+556 APFLHYDADPYPVI
-570 ANGRLTWLLD
+570 ANGRLVWMLD
-580 GYTTSDKYPYSQSFS
+580 GYTTSDKYPYSQSF
-595 GDGGLSGSFNYVRN
+595 DGERRPERLVQLRAELGEGHGRRVRRHDQ
-609 SVKATVDAY
+609 VLR
-618 DGSVHFYVVDTKD
+618 GRPED
-631 PIIKA
+631 PIIQA

-650 MPKAI
+650 MPTAI
-655 KDHLRFPQDLFRA
+655 KAHLRYPQDLFRA
-668 QTDVYRTYHMIN
+668 QTDVVPRVPHDQ
-680 PTTFYNKADLWEVSP
+680 PDDLLQQGRSLGGLARPGLGRGRGAGGHRCPDADDHERAAGRVVDGQAHRP
-695 DPGSGEVAA
+695 DLPARAPARRPDGAVPHPAPVRPGVEGQRA
-704 PELPDVPT
+704 PEPGLVHGREVR
-712 TAPAAPQAA
+712 AGR
-721 SSTGARIEPIYLL
+721 STG
-734 LKLPGETKEQFV
+734 KLE
-746 ILRPF
+746 
-751 VPVSKGNALQNLVS
+751 
-765 FMVAKSSPDDYGKLQ
+765 

-788 NNVFGPVQ
+788 NTVYGPVQ
-796 VNSTILNTDSISSQF
+796 VNSTILNTSDISQKF
-811 TLLNQQGSR
+811 TLLNQQGSS

-834 LIYIRPIYVVSA
+834 LLYIRPIYVVSA
-846 SQKQPAFRF
+846 
-855 VVVFYA
+855 
-861 GKAVIATTIQKA
+861 
-873 LVQFDAFR
+873 
-881 DLPGV
+881 
-886 NPPTTTP
+886 N
-893 TTPGQPTTPTTPTAP
+893 
-908 ETESAASLLN
+908 SAASPRS
-918 QATGVY
+918 G
-924 NDAQTALKAG
+924 
-934 DFAKYGDLSKQLGA
+934 SSSCS
-948 LLDRAAAALNG
+948 
-959 TGATTPTTGASP
+959 TPA
-971 STSTTTTT
+971 
-979 TKPKSTSAAGGGS
+979 
-992 QALSAH
+992 
-998 R
+998 RR